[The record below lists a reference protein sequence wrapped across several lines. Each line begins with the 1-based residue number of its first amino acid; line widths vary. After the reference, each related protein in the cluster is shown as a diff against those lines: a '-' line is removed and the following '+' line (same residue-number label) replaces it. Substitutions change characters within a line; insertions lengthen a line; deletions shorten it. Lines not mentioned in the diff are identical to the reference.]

1 MWLREPAHYG
11 GELDMG
17 LIAAAGP
24 DAAARA
30 RRLRQRPVAD
40 GAISGLPD
48 HLHPVLRR
56 VYAARGVGR
65 DELAPAL
72 GGLIAVSRLPG
83 ACAAAECLA
92 ALRRESGRVLV
103 VGDFD
108 ADGATATAL
117 MLRCLR
123 GFGFGEA
130 AYLVPNRFTYG
141 YGLSPA
147 IVELAARQA
156 PAAIVTVDNGISS
169 IEGVRRAADLGI
181 PVIVTDHHVP
191 GDELPDA
198 EVIASPLLPGTDFP
212 SPSLCGVGVAFY
224 VMAALARHLADE
236 GALAADD
243 ARALVASALD
253 LVALGTV
260 ADLVRLDFNNRILVA
275 EGLRRI
281 RAGQSRPG
289 IRALFQVAGRD
300 WRRAVAS
307 DLGFAVAPRLNAA
320 GRMDDMSLGIEC
332 LLADTDEL
340 AVDLAGRLDRLNAER
355 REVQARM
362 QVEADRLLASASGA
376 GEGGDAAGICLYDPD
391 WHEGVVGLVA
401 TRTREA
407 SGRPVVAFAPAQEA
421 GRLRGSARSVPG
433 LHLRDAIAVAAQA
446 LPEGAVRFGGHAM
459 AAGVSLA
466 KHHLEAFAAAFDH
479 AVRSRAA
486 DLDDAETLW
495 TDGPLHD
502 GLRGLELAELL
513 HEAGPW
519 GQGFPEPVFE
529 DRFLVL
535 ERRVV
540 GADHLRMRLREAS
553 SGAEIVG
560 IAFRQAAHAEH
571 VLGSQIRVAYRLGLN
586 HYRGRASAQA
596 VVEHIEYE

>member
-1 MWLREPAHYG
+1 
-11 GELDMG
+11 MG
-17 LIAAAGP
+17 LIDGAGSQGE
-24 DAAARA
+24 ARRA

-40 GAISGLPD
+40 EAMSRLPG

-56 VYAARGVGR
+56 VYAARGVGC

-72 GGLIAVSRLPG
+72 SGLIPVSRLPG
-83 ACAAAECLA
+83 ARAAAEALA
-92 ALRRESGRVLV
+92 GLRREAGRILV

-117 MLRCLR
+117 MMHCLG
-123 GFGFGEA
+123 GFGFRDV
-130 AYLVPNRFTYG
+130 AYLVPNRFAYG
-141 YGLSPA
+141 YGLSAA
-147 IVELAARQA
+147 IVELAARQS

-169 IEGVRRAADLGI
+169 LEGARRAAELGI
-181 PVIVTDHHVP
+181 RVIITDHHVP
-191 GDELPDA
+191 GDQLPDA

-224 VMAALARHLADE
+224 VMAALGRRLADE
-236 GALAADD
+236 GDIGGD
-243 ARALVASALD
+243 SARALVASALD

-289 IRALFQVAGRD
+289 IRALFEVAGRD

-320 GRMDDMSLGIEC
+320 GRMDDMALGIEC
-332 LLADTDEL
+332 LLADTDEQ
-340 AVDLAGRLDRLNAER
+340 ARELAGRLDRLNTER
-355 REVQARM
+355 REIQARM
-362 QVEADRLLASASGA
+362 QLEADRLLAGLRGP
-376 GEGGDAAGICLYDPD
+376 GELTDAAGICLYDPA

-407 SGRPVVAFAPAQEA
+407 TGRPVVAFAPAQEA

-433 LHLRDAIAVAAQA
+433 LHLRDAIAAAVRG
-446 LPEGAVRFGGHAM
+446 LPEGTVRFGGHAM

-466 KHHLEAFAAAFDH
+466 RDQLEVFAAAFDRV
-479 AVRSRAA
+479 VRSHVAE
-486 DLDDAETLW
+486 LDDEDTIW
-495 TDGPLHD
+495 TDGPLHE
-502 GLRGLELAELL
+502 GLLGLELAELL
-513 HEAGPW
+513 HSAGPW
-519 GQGFPEPVFE
+519 GQGFPEPTFE

-560 IAFRQAAHAEH
+560 IAFRQAEHAER
-571 VLGSQIRVAYRLGLN
+571 VLGAQIRVAYRLGLD